1 MAITSQIR
9 PRPAFGEF
17 TVTEWKKA
25 GLIAPSAVKPVLTT
39 IEKRL
44 VLKKLGQL
52 QQVDVRALRTSLD
65 QIIG

>member
-17 TVTEWKKA
+17 TVADWKKA

-44 VLKKLGQL
+44 VLKKLG
-52 QQVDVRALRTSLD
+52 
-65 QIIG
+65 